1 VEESDNILY
10 IYSSLTVFSTTTDCH
25 HSLKQS
31 IASSLL
37 PIYAQPINN
46 HHQQQHQPTSLAAI
60 SLYTSIYSQFSK
72 GKKAEIKIQL
82 LGDPPC
88 GIILIV
94 FDLHSIAIMF
104 VDIV

>member
-1 VEESDNILY
+1 MEESDNILY
-10 IYSSLTVFSTTTDCH
+10 IIYSSLTVFSTTTDCH

-82 LGDPPC
+82 GDPPC

-94 FDLHSIAIMF
+94 FYLHSIAIVF